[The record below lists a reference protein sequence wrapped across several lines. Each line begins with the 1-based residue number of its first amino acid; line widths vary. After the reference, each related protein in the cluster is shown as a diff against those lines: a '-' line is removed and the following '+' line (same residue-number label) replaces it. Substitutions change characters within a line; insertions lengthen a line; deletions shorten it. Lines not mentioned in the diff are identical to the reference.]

1 MDQARSV
8 LVRPRAGTPGRTTKG
23 MTPVDASNSP
33 PAALDLVVYGP
44 DRAEFQLS
52 QVPTDM
58 VVREFAEEFAREVYG
73 VPGGLR
79 FRMTVDV
86 EDPVTSDL
94 RRLDPGATLHEAG
107 LRDGSVLYI
116 SSESTAGGF
125 GLPEVASFITGA
137 ILSGAVGN
145 AGYDLLRAACRSL
158 GRRWSGRG
166 RLLGRRALRA
176 GDAVEMARA
185 AASIKFSIRDP
196 DRLRLVVA
204 RPIRLRYDQ
213 SGITSMKVKRLASLR
228 GSARTWSCVF
238 SLEEAGL
245 PASMTVVVQANPP
258 DPERTGVY
266 VVLPDE

>member
-1 MDQARSV
+1 
-8 LVRPRAGTPGRTTKG
+8 
-23 MTPVDASNSP
+23 VDASKDP

-44 DRAEFQLS
+44 DSAKFLVGE
-52 QVPTDM
+52 VPADM

-73 VPGGLR
+73 VPGRLR
-79 FRMTVDV
+79 HRMTVDAQ
-86 EDPVTSDL
+86 DPATSEL
-94 RRLDPGATLHEAG
+94 QRLDPGATLREAG

-116 SSESTAGGF
+116 RPESTAGGF

-145 AGYDLLRAACRSL
+145 AGYDLLRAACRSV
-158 GRRWSGRG
+158 GTRWSGRG

-176 GDAVEMARA
+176 GDAVQMARA
-185 AASIKFSIRDP
+185 AACVKFSIRDP
-196 DRLRLVVA
+196 DGLRLVAA

-228 GSARTWSCVF
+228 GSARSWSCVF

-266 VVLPDE
+266 VVLPDERGGPATG

>member
-1 MDQARSV
+1 M
-8 LVRPRAGTPGRTTKG
+8 
-23 MTPVDASNSP
+23 DASDDP

-44 DRAEFQLS
+44 DRAEFGVS
-52 QVPTDM
+52 QIPADM
-58 VVREFAEEFAREVYG
+58 MVREFAAEFMRDAYG
-73 VPGGLR
+73 VPGARR
-79 FRMTVDV
+79 FRLIVDV
-86 EDPVTSDL
+86 EDPATSEL
-94 RRLDPGATLHEAG
+94 LRLDSGATLHEAG
-107 LRDGSVLYI
+107 LRDGSRLYV
-116 SSESTAGGF
+116 SPEPTAGGF

-158 GRRWSGRG
+158 GGRWSGRR

-228 GSARTWSCVF
+228 GSARSWSCVF